1 MLEGDLPCGNIPE
14 KHQLPR
20 VKTVA
25 IHGEKGHARAVTAL
39 VFKQKRRAGQPAVR
53 QPSGYS
59 SQSPAGSKCIVGYPS
74 KVV

>member
-1 MLEGDLPCGNIPE
+1 M
-14 KHQLPR
+14 
-20 VKTVA
+20 
-25 IHGEKGHARAVTAL
+25 EKGHARAVTAL
-39 VFKQKRRAGQPAVR
+39 VFKQKHWAGQPAVC